1 MTHPDS
7 ARLSI
12 EEEMT
17 IYQAPAQKE
26 RLLAALQNTDRLELD
41 LSAVSNIDSAG
52 LQLLILLKREVQQHG
67 KQLAIVAHSAAV
79 QQVLDFCNLAGTFG
93 DPVVITAGN

>member
-1 MTHPDS
+1 MTHS
-7 ARLSI
+7 VATRLSI

-26 RLLAALQNTDRLELD
+26 QLMSALQTADRLELD

-52 LQLLILLKREVQQHG
+52 LQLLILLKREVHTRG
-67 KQLAIVAHSAAV
+67 KQLAIVAHSAVV

>member
-1 MTHPDS
+1 MTHS
-7 ARLSI
+7 VTTRLSI

-17 IYQAPAQKE
+17 IYQASAQKKQ
-26 RLLAALQNTDRLELD
+26 LLSALQNAERLELD

-52 LQLLILLKREVQQHG
+52 LQLLILLKREVQTHG
-67 KQLAIVAHSAAV
+67 KQLAIVAHSAVV

-93 DPVVITAGN
+93 DPVVIPAGN